1 MKKLILPGASKR
13 CSYQCGTQPRS
24 FSIDAVSRYNQGDYL
39 QVELPSGTTDTMS
52 VWILVDHCDDK
63 HAIVFGT
70 VDREPNFPKHFG
82 RPFRRGAKLA
92 ASYRQVREH
101 RATSLRWEHHAL

>member
-1 MKKLILPGASKR
+1 MKKLSLPGTSR
-13 CSYQCGTQPRS
+13 RYFYQCGNQRGRS
-24 FSIDAVSRYNQGDYL
+24 NIDAVSRYNQGDCL
-39 QVELPSGTTDTMS
+39 LVDLPSGTTDTMS

-82 RPFRRGAKLA
+82 RLFRRGAKLA

-101 RATSLRWEHHAL
+101 RATSSLWGHHGL